1 MLRLRNVAVIVLLIA
16 VVYALAPPDRKK
28 RWLDKGRELVRAL
41 ALSLIIYW
49 IYMLILFFTRRG

>member
-16 VVYALAPPDRKK
+16 VVYALSPPDRKK

-49 IYMLILFFTRRG
+49 IYMLILFFARRG